1 MNSAQRS
8 PKMILAG
15 LGALAL
21 ALAGCAPTDQSA
33 SGDAPP
39 GFFPPVSPTAQG
51 DLVNEIYP
59 VVLAIAIFVFVLV
72 EGLLLLAILRRRRGE
87 TLPPQIHGSNRLELI
102 WTIIPLITVLIL
114 FVMSSAALA
123 SIEAPGEGT
132 GSTADESPAANAPA
146 RSGAPA
152 TGASSEPAASGVD
165 PADTAQVIVDVTGF
179 QWQWTFGYARED
191 LSFTGL
197 GTDGPTMVV
206 PTNERIRIRLEA
218 ADVIHSFYVPQF
230 LFKRDVIPGRTNE
243 IEFTIEEPGV
253 YTGQCA
259 EFCGLA
265 HADMFFQIR
274 AVPRA
279 EYDAWVTEEQAKANA
294 TPAPAPSGGSPP
306 PGGGGVIE
314 VAAENSESFTTA
326 ELTAPADV
334 PLTIQFDNR
343 DPAAPHNVAIK
354 GTPEGDWIG
363 QPIANAGTMA
373 TYTAPALPPGQYEF
387 FCAVHPNMTGTLT
400 SE

>member
-1 MNSAQRS
+1 
-8 PKMILAG
+8 MILAG

-72 EGLLLLAILRRRRGE
+72 EGLLVLAILRRRRGE

-230 LFKRDVIPGRTNE
+230 LFKRDVIPGRINQFE
-243 IEFTIEEPGV
+243 ITIEKAGT
-253 YTGQCA
+253 YLGRCA
-259 EFCGLA
+259 EFCGQNHDRMGFQVRA
-265 HADMFFQIR
+265 IPAADYDRFI
-274 AVPRA
+274 A
-279 EYDAWVTEEQAKANA
+279 ERRGA
-294 TPAPAPSGGSPP
+294 APA
-306 PGGGGVIE
+306 
-314 VAAENSESFTTA
+314 A
-326 ELTAPADV
+326 APAAV
-334 PLTIQFDNR
+334 AKL
-343 DPAAPHNVAIK
+343 PAATTRGPRSA
-354 GTPEGDWIG
+354 
-363 QPIANAGTMA
+363 A
-373 TYTAPALPPGQYEF
+373 
-387 FCAVHPNMTGTLT
+387 
-400 SE
+400 